1 LANLQPEASVFAR
14 SYVNFN
20 DLKFH
25 IMLTANTQPIV
36 AVEENQLSVTSP
48 NGQRLPAPVPNDVFL
63 QLLEFL
69 GMKRWDQSA
78 QLRVDCQFRSHYQ

>member
-1 LANLQPEASVFAR
+1 VFAR

-48 NGQRLPAPVPNDVFL
+48 NGQGLPAAVPNDVFL
-63 QLLEFL
+63 QLFEFF
-69 GMKRWDQSA
+69 GMKRRDQST
-78 QLRVDCQFRSHYQ
+78 QFGVDCEFGRHYQ